1 MPSTAGWT
9 ASEIEAVSYTLADGE
24 TVTLKANS
32 EPAAESGSNAYQTVW
47 RLAGDTAA
55 DLDETRVDA
64 ILSALCTYVSAQAA
78 DADPAAYGFEA
89 PLVTAEVTTADG
101 TINLTYAMGTDGC
114 YLMVEAT
121 APFIRWMPVW

>member
-1 MPSTAGWT
+1 M
-9 ASEIEAVSYTLADGE
+9 
-24 TVTLKANS
+24 TLKANS
-32 EPAAESGSNAYQTVW
+32 EPAAESGSAAYQTVW

-55 DLDETRVDA
+55 DLDETKVDA

-89 PLVTAEVTTADG
+89 PLVTAEVTTADD

-114 YLMVEAT
+114 YLMVEGDSSVYTVDASVVS
-121 APFIRWMPVW
+121 ALLYPADQLKAE